1 MKKVSLIV
9 IPLIAAALLFAVAV
23 SSEPARLPF
32 SDVPEDAWF
41 YETVSEAYGAGL
53 VKGKSETVFAP
64 RDNVTRA
71 EVAAMLSRLDR
82 ADVTEYGKNAEGF
95 SDVRDGSWYREYV
108 GWATSVGILKGYPDG
123 TARPGAEVTRAELS
137 AMIGRYV
144 DGKGAAL
151 PADPQTGPFSDAS
164 SFGDWFAG
172 AAEDMRISGLI
183 KFKFYPDD
191 FTYSIA
197 EAPEGFL
204 VTLKAKSGAKGSIRQ
219 VQALLT
225 RGDYYPKRLR
235 IKVTI
240 FWATITFADFQ
251 AGGINDDIFVF
262 PKKRYADYK
271 VIDER

>member
-95 SDVRDGSWYREYV
+95 SDVRDGSWYSEYV

-123 TARPGAEVTRAELS
+123 TARPGGTITRAEACQILYNLLS
-137 AMIGRYV
+137 SKPSDRAQLKDV
-144 DGKGAAL
+144 QDG
-151 PADPQTGPFSDAS
+151 
-164 SFGDWFAG
+164 
-172 AAEDMRISGLI
+172 
-183 KFKFYPDD
+183 
-191 FTYSIA
+191 
-197 EAPEGFL
+197 
-204 VTLKAKSGAKGSIRQ
+204 
-219 VQALLT
+219 
-225 RGDYYPKRLR
+225 
-235 IKVTI
+235 
-240 FWATITFADFQ
+240 
-251 AGGINDDIFVF
+251 
-262 PKKRYADYK
+262 
-271 VIDER
+271 